1 MTFKSKA
8 QSLLKSFFSWVKTQ
22 FCCVVKAIRT
32 NNGSEFISMR
42 YFFFIPMAPFFN
54 ILALTHLN
62 KVVERKHRHL
72 LNVAHAIRFMATRQ
86 LVILLIVYLHP
97 CCLTC
102 QYMKFYM
109 ESHPL
114 IHTFDFLDAY
124 VMQLTSHP
132 CTNLTCVHVN
142 AFLLVILLGRK
153 VIMYMT
159 LILREYPYLGMLFS
173 MSLYFLFSISQLED
187 QSNHPVLPMQID
199 EVMIATPSTL
209 VDSLDS
215 LSSS

>member
-42 YFFFIPMAPFFN
+42 CFFFFY
-54 ILALTHLN
+54 THGTIFQHSCTYTPQQN
-62 KVVERKHRHL
+62 GVVERKHRHL

-97 CCLTC
+97 CCLTG

-132 CTNLTCVHVN
+132 CTNLTCVHVD

-159 LILREYPYLGMLFS
+159 LILRKYSSLGMLFS
-173 MSLYFLFSISQLED
+173 MSLYFLFFYL
-187 QSNHPVLPMQID
+187 
-199 EVMIATPSTL
+199 TT
-209 VDSLDS
+209 
-215 LSSS
+215 